1 MLHPLLQQH
10 FTSSSTDKMDIKV
23 DNNENDDFGN
33 IDLADGNTNKNAA
46 SFIQNLLQNGDQKKY
61 LADGNRKM
69 NAASFIQ
76 NLLQEQKK

>member
-1 MLHPLLQQH
+1 
-10 FTSSSTDKMDIKV
+10 MDIKV

-33 IDLADGNTNKNAA
+33 IDLADRNTNQNAA
-46 SFIQNLLQNGDQKKY
+46 SFIQNLLQNGDPKKY

-76 NLLQEQKK
+76 NLLQTRYQQK

>member
-1 MLHPLLQQH
+1 
-10 FTSSSTDKMDIKV
+10 MDIKV
-23 DNNENDDFGN
+23 DNNQNDDFGN

-76 NLLQEQKK
+76 NLLQIQVPYHSSYF

>member
-1 MLHPLLQQH
+1 
-10 FTSSSTDKMDIKV
+10 MDIKV

-33 IDLADGNTNKNAA
+33 IDLADRNTNQNAA

-76 NLLQEQKK
+76 NLLQDQQK